1 MARDLIRSNDKRRPP
16 FLLRSPFS
24 IKTNTKP
31 QLKKLLIYHS
41 KDHPNSYKENSLISI
56 MEKDI
61 GKIKKND
68 TTDIVIRMDDF
79 GGRTGLTIREFV
91 NSSETG
97 YTGFTKSGTR
107 IPAESIDQFK
117 AMISE
122 VSSADFTVDAPA
134 PEKPQEAPAEKE
146 EDSGIDEAGLM

>member
-1 MARDLIRSNDKRRPP
+1 
-16 FLLRSPFS
+16 
-24 IKTNTKP
+24 
-31 QLKKLLIYHS
+31 
-41 KDHPNSYKENSLISI
+41 

>member
-1 MARDLIRSNDKRRPP
+1 
-16 FLLRSPFS
+16 
-24 IKTNTKP
+24 
-31 QLKKLLIYHS
+31 
-41 KDHPNSYKENSLISI
+41 

-79 GGRTGLTIREFV
+79 GGRPGLTIREFV

-107 IPAESIDQFK
+107 IPAESIAQFK

-122 VSSADFTVDAPA
+122 VEFENVEAATPA
-134 PEKPQEAPAEKE
+134 QEKPQEAPTEKD
-146 EDSGIDEAGLM
+146 EDSGIDESGLM